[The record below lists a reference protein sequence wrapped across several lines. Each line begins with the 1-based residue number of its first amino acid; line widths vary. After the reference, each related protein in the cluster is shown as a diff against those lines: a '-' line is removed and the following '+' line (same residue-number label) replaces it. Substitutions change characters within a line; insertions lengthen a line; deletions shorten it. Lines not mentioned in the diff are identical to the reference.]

1 MSFKAFRKPNRYTV
15 SKVSIRNKTLEK
27 MFHLRTEST
36 TESSSENTEDCRS
49 SFSDST
55 SESDSAYSDSF
66 TSSESYSSSKDDS
79 DVLDNP
85 CYLNRLVQKAA
96 VLLDHK
102 SLPVRV
108 LPQTDVLAAPAS
120 PETDVLTAPSSPQT
134 DVLTAPASPETDV
147 LTAPASPETD
157 VLAALASP
165 ETDVLTAPS
174 STCYEG
180 EETASS
186 YSDDFCS
193 SSCPSTSPRS
203 PKVMS
208 ATTVHDSRSSPK
220 VMSAKTAHDSRSP
233 KVTRAKKAHDSR
245 SPKVTSAKTAHDSR
259 SPKVTSAKTAHD
271 SRSPKVTSAKT
282 AHDSRSPKVMSAKT
296 AHDSRSPKVMST
308 KTAHDSN
315 FIHEMTLNSLN
326 QGSWS
331 QPPSIEYSN
340 TPQNPK
346 ETDEKDS
353 SFQSMDRFSFL
364 NSHQS
369 TNISTFPDVSS
380 SLKCKLKVGNTTEWD
395 NSCNET
401 YRTSDAHLR
410 LSRGSS
416 VLFLYPRPDKVDMD
430 EEEIQEMIH
439 VPPQDDDTQL
449 IVSKSRCDETRRDR
463 TVHKRIILTK

>member
-1 MSFKAFRKPNRYTV
+1 MSFKAFNKPNRYTV

-96 VLLDHK
+96 VLLEHK

-134 DVLTAPASPETDV
+134 DVLTAPASPETYV
-147 LTAPASPETD
+147 LTAP
-157 VLAALASP
+157 ASP

-208 ATTVHDSRSSPK
+208 AKTVQDSRSSPK
-220 VMSAKTAHDSRSP
+220 VMSAKM
-233 KVTRAKKAHDSR
+233 AHDSR
-245 SPKVTSAKTAHDSR
+245 SPKVTSAKKTHDSR

-296 AHDSRSPKVMST
+296 AYDSRSPKVMST

-315 FIHEMTLNSLN
+315 FIQEMALNSLN
-326 QGSWS
+326 QGSLS
-331 QPPSIEYSN
+331 QQPSIEYSN

-353 SFQSMDRFSFL
+353 SFQSMERFSFL

-369 TNISTFPDVSS
+369 TNMSTFPNVSS

-401 YRTSDAHLR
+401 YPTSDAHLR
-410 LSRGSS
+410 LSGGSS